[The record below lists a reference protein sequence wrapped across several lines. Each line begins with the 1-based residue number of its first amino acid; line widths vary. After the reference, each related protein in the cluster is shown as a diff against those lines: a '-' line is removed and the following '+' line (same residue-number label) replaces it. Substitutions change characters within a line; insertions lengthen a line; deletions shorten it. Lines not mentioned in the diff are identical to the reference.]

1 MHTETQKVLS
11 LIKNVALQGDSEW
24 KKNYILL
31 LSYEY
36 IISKHGFKCKQELF
50 HAHANIKVWIEIT
63 LDETLM
69 FENSI
74 SNFF

>member
-31 LSYEY
+31 LSYE
-36 IISKHGFKCKQELF
+36 HGFKCKQELL
-50 HAHANIKVWIEIT
+50 HANIKVWIEIT